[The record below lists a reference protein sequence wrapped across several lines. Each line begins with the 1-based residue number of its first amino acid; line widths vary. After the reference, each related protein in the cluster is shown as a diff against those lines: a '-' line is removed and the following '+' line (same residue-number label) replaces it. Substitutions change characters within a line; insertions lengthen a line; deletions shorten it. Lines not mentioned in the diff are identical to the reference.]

1 MTEQT
6 LSIFDLRDI
15 VVPEPVG
22 FWPPAAGVWIL
33 AGVTCIGFALLIWR
47 GYAVWKSRAYRRTGL
62 ARLAQ
67 IEGQLTSPGSEVAA
81 LRELSDLL
89 KRVALAVF
97 PRKQVAPLYG
107 ENWLR
112 FLERTCHG
120 CTFSVGPGKLLI
132 SVTSA
137 GQEALR
143 VNADHGRE
151 LVDFARRWIKG
162 HRVLKSQEA
171 RSQNSE

>member
-6 LSIFDLRDI
+6 PSIFDLRDI

-22 FWPPAAGVWIL
+22 FWPPAAGVWVL
-33 AGVTCIGFALLIWR
+33 VGVAGCALALLIWR
-47 GYAVWKSRAYRRTGL
+47 GYLVWKSGAYRRAGL

-67 IEGQLTSPGSEVAA
+67 IEGQLASPGSEVAA

-89 KRVALAVF
+89 KRVALAAF

-107 ENWLR
+107 ESWLR
-112 FLERTCHG
+112 FLEHTCDS
-120 CTFSVGPGKLLI
+120 CTFTVGPGKLLN
-132 SVTSA
+132 SVTST
-137 GQEALR
+137 GQEALH

-151 LVDFARRWIKG
+151 LIDFARRWIKG
-162 HRVLKSQEA
+162 HHALKNPDV
-171 RSQNSE
+171 RNQNSE